1 MSELKPCPMAAD
13 EAIDLLQN
21 SNAMLKSRIEEILAL
36 ANDPTIIIP
45 YDDIDYCKREYEAVE
60 LAVAELRRAQ
70 PSNEPL
76 TLDELRGMD
85 GEPVWLKDGI
95 GEGWFLVSAVVGSKI
110 CFYEKSITVGEPLS
124 ACGQTWLAY
133 RHKPERSENDG

>member
-1 MSELKPCPMAAD
+1 MSTGWSSAEAAT
-13 EAIDLLQN
+13 AAWN
-21 SNAMLKSRIEEILAL
+21 
-36 ANDPTIIIP
+36 
-45 YDDIDYCKREYEAVE
+45 
-60 LAVAELRRAQ
+60 RRAQ
-70 PSNEPL
+70 PDNEPL

-110 CFYEKSITVGEPLS
+110 YFCEKSITVGEPLS

-133 RHKPERSENDG
+133 RRPPERSEHGQTR